1 MPLPKFIIRTLT
13 FSQDG
18 SVGIDFMEPLADIR
32 ENDLLMNH
40 VLFVPAEDE
49 YDDEID
55 ALRDAA
61 LYLLADA
68 LEDFRRMPPLTEAP
82 PDNDDDEDEE

>member
-1 MPLPKFIIRTLT
+1 MPLPKYIIRALT

-18 SVGIDFMEPLADIR
+18 SVGIDFMEPLADLR

-49 YDDEID
+49 YDDELD

-61 LYLLADA
+61 QELLADA

-82 PDNDDDEDEE
+82 PDYEDEDDE